1 MERLES
7 LIKDRQEWITI
18 SEKNNFDFDMILL
31 GLYNDPSH
39 FIYEI
44 LQNAED
50 VEASTVEFLLGNYKR
65 FCTNFVIF

>member
-18 SEKNNFDFDMILL
+18 SEKNNFDFDMILS

-39 FIYEI
+39 YIKRI
-44 LQNAED
+44 LRL
-50 VEASTVEFLLGNYKR
+50 FLTLPVCGFYAL
-65 FCTNFVIF
+65 FYWVF